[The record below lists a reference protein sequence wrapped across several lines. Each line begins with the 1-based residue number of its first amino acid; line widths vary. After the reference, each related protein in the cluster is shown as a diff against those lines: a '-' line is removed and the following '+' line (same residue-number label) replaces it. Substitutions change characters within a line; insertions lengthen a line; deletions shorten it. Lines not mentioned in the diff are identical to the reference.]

1 MNVQLL
7 MRAIDELK
15 TKDNLSST
23 TMAVIDDLRDLVRE
37 ERSIDYGTLE
47 IQGIDY
53 RDYPDFC
60 DAYFSRGFYTDG
72 TELSEEELDALNG
85 TDLKYERILG

>member
-1 MNVQLL
+1 
-7 MRAIDELK
+7 
-15 TKDNLSST
+15 
-23 TMAVIDDLRDLVRE
+23 
-37 ERSIDYGTLE
+37 LE
-47 IQGIDY
+47 IDGIDY

-72 TELSEEELDALNG
+72 TELSEEDLDALNG

>member
-1 MNVQLL
+1 